1 VIRDFELPTT
11 ETDQQDDQKGERK
24 MWTVRTMGQ
33 GQDQKVNIVFETA
46 AGSLD
51 LSVSEALQFAAQILH
66 AAKDITQAQSKQ
78 AT

>member
-1 VIRDFELPTT
+1 
-11 ETDQQDDQKGERK
+11 
-24 MWTVRTMGQ
+24 MWSVRTMGQ

-51 LSVSEALQFAAQILH
+51 LSVSEALQFAAQILR
-66 AAKDITQAQSKQ
+66 AARDITEAQSKQ